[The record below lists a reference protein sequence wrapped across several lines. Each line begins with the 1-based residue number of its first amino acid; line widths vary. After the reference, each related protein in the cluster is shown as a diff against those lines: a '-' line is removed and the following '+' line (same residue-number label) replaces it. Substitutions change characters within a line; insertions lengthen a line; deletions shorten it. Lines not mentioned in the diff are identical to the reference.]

1 MKDEIFW
8 IFGSLQS
15 LSIGVIIFL
24 IFRALNEIKGERII
38 GLDTQLILSIFCP
51 LFILLVE
58 YVIYKKME
66 SHC

>member
-1 MKDEIFW
+1 MKEQIFW

-24 IFRALNEIKGERII
+24 IFRALNEIKGDKTI
-38 GLDTQLILSIFCP
+38 GLDTQIILSIFCP
-51 LFILLVE
+51 VFILLVE

-66 SHC
+66 SH